1 MTIDVFERY
10 AALDPARSPGI
21 QPEWSTTVP
30 VSLSIPDGREP
41 NMQTKE
47 QTPPQRKTPKRTR
60 TGLLVAVTAAALVLI
75 IGAVTLVASR
85 SDSNTAPADAPAPPT
100 TVQVDSEAAPAV
112 TTADAL
118 AVSNAFFVAYNAG
131 DVETLMGLF
140 TSAATYGDN
149 FSADRTGEEQ
159 EMLFEWNAAQG
170 TTLTSQG
177 CNVDA
182 DGQDNVVSVVCT
194 GANHDALSQALP
206 APPVTY
212 TITFDVTPDGIS
224 ALRFVYG
231 QPDFKRTGL
240 PFLDWM
246 RANNPADAEKAD
258 FGNWTTIEEAR
269 EYGELTARY
278 ATAWASYLTDNDCTY
293 RDDC

>member
-1 MTIDVFERY
+1 VTIDVFERY

-30 VSLSIPDGREP
+30 VSLPIPHGREP

-60 TGLLVAVTAAALVLI
+60 TGLLVAGTAAALVLI

-100 TVQVDSEAAPAV
+100 TVQVDSEAAPTV
-112 TTADAL
+112 TEADAL
-118 AVSNAFFVAYNAG
+118 AASNAFLVAYNAG

-140 TSAATYGDN
+140 TPAATYGDN

-159 EMLFEWNAAQG
+159 EMYFEWNAAQG

-194 GANHDALSQALP
+194 GANHNAISQALP
-206 APPVTY
+206 APPVPMTVAM
-212 TITFDVTPDGIS
+212 DVTPEGIS
-224 ALRFVYG
+224 YLGFTYG
-231 QPDFKRTGL
+231 GPDFTATGV
-240 PFLDWM
+240 PFNSWM
-246 RANNPADAEKAD
+246 RANNPADAEKVD
-258 FGNWTTIEEAR
+258 FGDWTTIEEAR
-269 EYGELTARY
+269 EYGELLASY
-278 ATAWASYLTDNDCTY
+278 AAEWASYLRDNDCTFN
-293 RDDC
+293 DGC